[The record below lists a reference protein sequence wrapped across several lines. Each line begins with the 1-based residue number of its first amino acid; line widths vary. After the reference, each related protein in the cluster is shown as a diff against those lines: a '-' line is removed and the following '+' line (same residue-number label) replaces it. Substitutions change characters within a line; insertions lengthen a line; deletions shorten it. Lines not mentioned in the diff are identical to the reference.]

1 MPNVSQRVAQVI
13 ATELRIPESQITS
26 ESTFDRDLGA
36 DSLAQTR
43 LAAALETEFSCTI
56 LDDDA
61 EVVTTVGGMVA
72 YIEGQLNR

>member
-1 MPNVSQRVAQVI
+1 MSNVSERVVQVI
-13 ATELRIPESQITS
+13 STELRVPESSVTP
-26 ESTFDRDLGA
+26 ESTFDEDLGA

-61 EVVTTVGGMVA
+61 DVITTVGGMVT
-72 YIEGQLNR
+72 YIEGRLNR